1 MLLSTSGER
10 LANQPDRAFR
20 SGNQSMMSVT
30 YRLMRDVEAAGGG
43 HEPSVRVN
51 VVSTTPTAAFAV
63 FVVLAGAL
71 CLAFVT
77 GMPVRSEQTRRSR
90 GLEYAV
96 LLMCITIF
104 SPMAGT

>member
-30 YRLMRDVEAAGGG
+30 HRLMRDVEAAGGG

-51 VVSTTPTAAFAV
+51 VV
-63 FVVLAGAL
+63 
-71 CLAFVT
+71 
-77 GMPVRSEQTRRSR
+77 
-90 GLEYAV
+90 
-96 LLMCITIF
+96 
-104 SPMAGT
+104 